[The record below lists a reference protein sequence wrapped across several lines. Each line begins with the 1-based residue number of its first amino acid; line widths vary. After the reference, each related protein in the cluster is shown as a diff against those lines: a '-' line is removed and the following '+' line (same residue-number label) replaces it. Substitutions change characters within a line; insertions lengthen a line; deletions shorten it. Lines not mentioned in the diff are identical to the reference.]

1 MARLSDAR
9 ARELLCVGLIGTF
22 STLQVLVQYHEY
34 SFSAMVVLSHRHSM
48 PVALPRLGLL
58 QHADHLPR
66 LQPLESNSRASQ
78 RSECTVRWY
87 MTHPSLEPDHLVSH
101 VPLHLLPFE
110 ADEPVLVSHGFE
122 YRLVVVLG
130 PVGRSHGDKIPRK
143 STVEVVVVQLDKGP
157 VGRLDLDGIVGVG
170 VGVGSRGEVDVSLVG
185 LGMGRRGIGA
195 TCCSPP
201 DTAARV
207 VLDVL
212 HVRRQPGHCWEYW
225 YSTSTAR
232 VLRPVQILV

>member
-1 MARLSDAR
+1 VRWVDR
-9 ARELLCVGLIGTF
+9 YVQY
-22 STLQVLVQYHEY
+22 STSTRTVSRVLVQCNGCVV
-34 SFSAMVVLSHRHSM
+34 SPPLDAGRIATPRSAPARRSLATAATASS
-48 PVALPRLGLL
+48 ALLAVR
-58 QHADHLPR
+58 
-66 LQPLESNSRASQ
+66 
-78 RSECTVRWY
+78 CTVRWY